1 MSCEILGAHIDE
13 QDGVVG
19 TRFAV
24 WAPNA
29 TEVCVLTDGNGWQ
42 HGQDWLNSSDSGV
55 WTGFIPGASHGTAYK
70 FSVKTRDGQLLDK
83 SDPFAF
89 YTEVPPKTAAI
100 VYDLNQYRW
109 EDENWLIDRASSNWL
124 EQPVSIYEV
133 HLASWKRPWDDRPY
147 HNYRE
152 LAEHLVSYVKELG
165 YTHIELMPVS
175 EFPFDGSWGYQ
186 VTNYMAPTSR
196 FGTPDDFRFFIDKC
210 HEAGIGVI
218 VDWVPAHFPSD
229 AHGLARFDGTA
240 LYEHEDPRKGY
251 HPDWE
256 TYIFNYGRSE
266 VREFL
271 MTSAKFW
278 VENYHIDGLR
288 VDAVASMLYLD
299 YSRED
304 GEWIPNEHGGR
315 ENLEA
320 VSFLQG
326 LNSQLHADFPG
337 ILMIAEES
345 TSWGGVSRPVYT
357 GGLGFTMKWDMGW
370 MHDSLSY
377 LSRDPIYR
385 KHHQHELSFR
395 SIYAFSENFVLPL
408 SHDEVVHGKGSLL
421 EKMPGDDWQKFANL
435 RLLYGYQYTTP
446 GKKLLFMGSEFG
458 QRSEWN
464 HDEQL
469 DWELLKEPSH
479 DSLRRYVGDLNRL
492 YRDYPALYELDCS
505 PDGFSWIDA
514 DDAAHSIYSFCR
526 FARNGETILVVLN
539 FTPEPQN
546 DYGVGV
552 PHAGKF
558 VELLNSDAEIYGGGN
573 IGNLGDIAVTDQP
586 QHGRPHSIEINIPPL
601 AVLVL
606 KHFPESAETAK
617 STDQATAATTS

>member
-1 MSCEILGAHIDE
+1 MGDILGA
-13 QDGVVG
+13 QLVARDGVAG
-19 TRFAV
+19 TSFRV

-29 TEVCVLTDGNGWQ
+29 TEVSVLTDDNGWQ
-42 HGQDWLNSSDSGV
+42 HGRDRLNSSDTGV
-55 WTGFIPGASHGTAYK
+55 WEGFIPGASHGTTYK
-70 FSVKTRDGQLLDK
+70 FSIRTRDGQLIDK
-83 SDPFAF
+83 SDPFAC
-89 YTEVPPKTAAI
+89 YTELPPKTAAI
-100 VYDLNQYRW
+100 VYDLDQYKW
-109 EDENWLIDRASSNWL
+109 GDESWLINRASSNWL

-133 HLASWKRPWDDRPY
+133 HLASWKRPWDERSY

-152 LAEHLVSYVKELG
+152 LAVELVSYVKDLG

-196 FGTPDDFRFFIDKC
+196 FGTPDDFRYFIEKC
-210 HEAGIGVI
+210 HDSGIGVI

-240 LYEHEDPRKGY
+240 LYEHEDPRRGY
-251 HPDWE
+251 HPDWQ
-256 TYIFNYGRSE
+256 TCIFNYGRRE
-266 VREFL
+266 VRDFL
-271 MTSAKFW
+271 TSSAKFW
-278 VENYHIDGLR
+278 IENYHIDGLR
-288 VDAVASMLYLD
+288 VDAVSSMLYLD

-320 VSFLQG
+320 ISFLKD
-326 LNSQLHADFPG
+326 LNTQLHGEYPG
-337 ILMIAEES
+337 ILIIAEES
-345 TSWGGVSRPVYT
+345 TAWGGVSRPVFD

-377 LSRDPIYR
+377 ISRDPIHR
-385 KHHQHELSFR
+385 KHHQGELSFR

-469 DWELLKEPSH
+469 DWELLKEPLH
-479 DSLRRYVGDLNRL
+479 DSLRRYVGDLNRV

-505 PDGFSWIDA
+505 ADGFSWIDA
-514 DDAAHSIYSFCR
+514 DDANHSIYKFCR
-526 FARNGETILVVLN
+526 FARNGETIVVVLN
-539 FTPEPQN
+539 FSPEPQY
-546 DYGVGV
+546 DYCVGV
-552 PHAGKF
+552 PHPGKF
-558 VELLNSDAEIYGGGN
+558 VELLNSDAEIYGGSN
-573 IGNLGDIAVTDQP
+573 IGNPGAIKVTDETQNGQP
-586 QHGRPHSIEINIPPL
+586 YCIRINVPPL
-601 AVLVL
+601 GMLVL
-606 KHFPESAETAK
+606 KQF
-617 STDQATAATTS
+617 DG

>member
-1 MSCEILGAHIDE
+1 MGDILGA
-13 QDGVVG
+13 QLVARDGVAG
-19 TRFAV
+19 TSFRV

-29 TEVCVLTDGNGWQ
+29 TEVSVLTDDNGWQ
-42 HGQDWLNSSDSGV
+42 HGRDRLNSSDTGV
-55 WTGFIPGASHGTAYK
+55 WEGFIPGASHGTTYK
-70 FSVKTRDGQLLDK
+70 FSIRTRDGQLIDK
-83 SDPFAF
+83 SDPFAC
-89 YTEVPPKTAAI
+89 YTELPPKTAAI
-100 VYDLNQYRW
+100 VYDLDQYKW
-109 EDENWLIDRASSNWL
+109 GDESWLINRASSNWL

-133 HLASWKRPWDDRPY
+133 HLASWKRPWDERSY

-152 LAEHLVSYVKELG
+152 LAVELVSYVKDLG

-196 FGTPDDFRFFIDKC
+196 FGTPDDFRYFIEKC
-210 HEAGIGVI
+210 HDSGIGVI

-240 LYEHEDPRKGY
+240 LYEHEDPRRGY
-251 HPDWE
+251 HPDWQ
-256 TYIFNYGRSE
+256 TCIFNYGRSE
-266 VREFL
+266 VRDFL
-271 MTSAKFW
+271 TSSAKFW
-278 VENYHIDGLR
+278 IENYHIDGLR
-288 VDAVASMLYLD
+288 VDAVSSMLYLD

-320 VSFLQG
+320 ISFLKD
-326 LNSQLHADFPG
+326 LNTQLHGEYPG
-337 ILMIAEES
+337 ILIIAEES
-345 TSWGGVSRPVYT
+345 TAWGGVSRPVFD

-377 LSRDPIYR
+377 ISRDPIHR
-385 KHHQHELSFR
+385 KHHQGELSFR

-469 DWELLKEPSH
+469 DWELLKEPLH
-479 DSLRRYVGDLNRL
+479 DSLRRYVGDLNRV

-505 PDGFSWIDA
+505 ADGFSWIDA
-514 DDAAHSIYSFCR
+514 DDADHSIYKFCR
-526 FARNGETILVVLN
+526 FARNGETIVVVLN
-539 FTPEPQN
+539 FSPEPQY
-546 DYGVGV
+546 DYCVGV
-552 PHAGKF
+552 PHPGKF
-558 VELLNSDAEIYGGGN
+558 VELLNSDAEIYGGSN
-573 IGNLGDIAVTDQP
+573 IGNPGDIKVTDET
-586 QHGRPHSIEINIPPL
+586 QHGRPYRIRINVPPL
-601 AVLVL
+601 GMLVL
-606 KHFPESAETAK
+606 KQF
-617 STDQATAATTS
+617 DG

>member
-1 MSCEILGAHIDE
+1 MGDILGA
-13 QDGVVG
+13 QLVARDGVAG
-19 TRFAV
+19 TRFRV

-29 TEVCVLTDGNGWQ
+29 TEVSVLTDDNGWQ
-42 HGQDWLNSSDSGV
+42 HGQDRLNSSDTGV
-55 WTGFIPGASHGTAYK
+55 WEGFIPGASHGTAYK
-70 FSVKTRDGQLLDK
+70 FSIRTRDGQLIDK
-83 SDPFAF
+83 SDPFAC
-89 YTEVPPKTAAI
+89 YTELPPKTAAI
-100 VYDLNQYRW
+100 VYDLDHYKW
-109 EDENWLIDRASSNWL
+109 GDESWLINRASSNWI

-133 HLASWKRPWDDRPY
+133 HLASWKRPWDKRSY

-152 LAEHLVSYVKELG
+152 LAVELVSYVKDLG

-196 FGTPDDFRFFIDKC
+196 FGTPDDFRYFIETC
-210 HEAGIGVI
+210 HDSGIGVI

-240 LYEHEDPRKGY
+240 LYEHEDPRRGY
-251 HPDWE
+251 HPDWQ
-256 TYIFNYGRSE
+256 TCIFNYGRSE
-266 VREFL
+266 VRDFL
-271 MTSAKFW
+271 TSSAKFW
-278 VENYHIDGLR
+278 IENYHIDGLR
-288 VDAVASMLYLD
+288 VDAVSSMLYLD

-320 VSFLQG
+320 ISFLKD
-326 LNSQLHADFPG
+326 LNTQLHGEYPG
-337 ILMIAEES
+337 ILIIAEES
-345 TSWGGVSRPVYT
+345 TAWGGVSRPVFD

-377 LSRDPIYR
+377 ISRDPIHR
-385 KHHQHELSFR
+385 KYHQGELSFR

-469 DWELLKEPSH
+469 NWELLKEPLH
-479 DSLRRYVGDLNRL
+479 DSLRRYVGDLNRV

-505 PDGFSWIDA
+505 ADGFSWIDA
-514 DDAAHSIYSFCR
+514 DDADHSIYKFCR
-526 FARNGETILVVLN
+526 FARNGETIVVVLN
-539 FTPEPQN
+539 FSPEPQF
-546 DYGVGV
+546 DYCVGV
-552 PHAGKF
+552 PHAGNF
-558 VELLNSDAEIYGGGN
+558 VELLNSDAEIYGGSN
-573 IGNLGDIAVTDQP
+573 IGNPGDIKVTDET
-586 QHGRPHSIEINIPPL
+586 QHGRPYRIRINVPPL
-601 AVLVL
+601 GMLVL
-606 KHFPESAETAK
+606 KQF
-617 STDQATAATTS
+617 DG

>member
-1 MSCEILGAHIDE
+1 MGDILGA
-13 QDGVVG
+13 QLVARDGVAG
-19 TRFAV
+19 TSFRV

-29 TEVCVLTDGNGWQ
+29 TEVSVLTDDNGWQ
-42 HGQDWLNSSDSGV
+42 HGRDRLNSSDTGV
-55 WTGFIPGASHGTAYK
+55 WEGFIPGASHGTTYK
-70 FSVKTRDGQLLDK
+70 FSIRTRDGQLIDK
-83 SDPFAF
+83 SDPFAC
-89 YTEVPPKTAAI
+89 YTELPPKTAAI
-100 VYDLNQYRW
+100 VYDLDQYKW
-109 EDENWLIDRASSNWL
+109 GDESWLINRASSNWL

-133 HLASWKRPWDDRPY
+133 HLASWKRPWDERSY

-152 LAEHLVSYVKELG
+152 LAVELVSYVKDLG

-196 FGTPDDFRFFIDKC
+196 FGTPDDFRYFIEKC
-210 HEAGIGVI
+210 HDSGIGVI

-240 LYEHEDPRKGY
+240 LYEHEDPRRGY
-251 HPDWE
+251 HPDWQ
-256 TYIFNYGRSE
+256 TCIFNYGRSE
-266 VREFL
+266 VRDFL
-271 MTSAKFW
+271 TSSAKFW
-278 VENYHIDGLR
+278 IENYHIDGLR
-288 VDAVASMLYLD
+288 VDAVSSMLYLD

-320 VSFLQG
+320 ISFLKD
-326 LNSQLHADFPG
+326 LNTQLHGEYPG
-337 ILMIAEES
+337 ILIIAEES
-345 TSWGGVSRPVYT
+345 TAWGGVSRPVFD

-377 LSRDPIYR
+377 ISRDPIHR
-385 KHHQHELSFR
+385 KHHQGELSFR

-469 DWELLKEPSH
+469 DWELLKEPLH
-479 DSLRRYVGDLNRL
+479 DSLRRYVGDLNRV

-505 PDGFSWIDA
+505 ADGFSWIDA
-514 DDAAHSIYSFCR
+514 DDADHSIYKFCR
-526 FARNGETILVVLN
+526 FARNGETIVVVLN
-539 FTPEPQN
+539 FSPEPQY
-546 DYGVGV
+546 DYCVGV
-552 PHAGKF
+552 PHPGKF
-558 VELLNSDAEIYGGGN
+558 VELLNSDAEIYGGSN
-573 IGNLGDIAVTDQP
+573 IGNPGAIKVTDETQNGQP
-586 QHGRPHSIEINIPPL
+586 YCIRINVPPL
-601 AVLVL
+601 GMLVL
-606 KHFPESAETAK
+606 KQF
-617 STDQATAATTS
+617 DG

>member
-1 MSCEILGAHIDE
+1 MGDILGA
-13 QDGVVG
+13 QLVARDGVAG
-19 TRFAV
+19 TSFRV

-29 TEVCVLTDGNGWQ
+29 TEVSVLTDDNGWQ
-42 HGQDWLNSSDSGV
+42 HGRDRLNSSDTGV
-55 WTGFIPGASHGTAYK
+55 WEGFIPGASHGTAYK
-70 FSVKTRDGQLLDK
+70 FSIRTRDGQLIDK
-83 SDPFAF
+83 SDPFAC
-89 YTEVPPKTAAI
+89 YTELPPKTAAI
-100 VYDLNQYRW
+100 VYDLDQYKW
-109 EDENWLIDRASSNWL
+109 GDESWLINRASSNWL

-133 HLASWKRPWDDRPY
+133 HLASWKRPWDERSY

-152 LAEHLVSYVKELG
+152 LAVELVSYVKDLG

-196 FGTPDDFRFFIDKC
+196 FGTPDDFRYFIEKC
-210 HEAGIGVI
+210 HDSGIGVI

-240 LYEHEDPRKGY
+240 LYEHEDPRRGY
-251 HPDWE
+251 HPDWQ
-256 TYIFNYGRSE
+256 TCIFNYGRSE
-266 VREFL
+266 VRDFL
-271 MTSAKFW
+271 TSSAKFW
-278 VENYHIDGLR
+278 IENYHIDGLR
-288 VDAVASMLYLD
+288 VDAVSSMLYLD

-320 VSFLQG
+320 ISFLKD
-326 LNSQLHADFPG
+326 LNTQLHGEYPG
-337 ILMIAEES
+337 ILIIAEES
-345 TSWGGVSRPVYT
+345 TAWGGVSRPVFD

-377 LSRDPIYR
+377 ISRDPIHR
-385 KHHQHELSFR
+385 KHHQGELSFR

-469 DWELLKEPSH
+469 DWELLKEPLH
-479 DSLRRYVGDLNRL
+479 DSLRRYVGDLNRV

-505 PDGFSWIDA
+505 ADGFSWIDA
-514 DDAAHSIYSFCR
+514 DDADHSIYKFCR
-526 FARNGETILVVLN
+526 FARNGETIVVVLN
-539 FTPEPQN
+539 FSPEPQY
-546 DYGVGV
+546 DYCVGV
-552 PHAGKF
+552 PHPGKF
-558 VELLNSDAEIYGGGN
+558 VELLNSDAEIYGGSN
-573 IGNLGDIAVTDQP
+573 IGNPGDIKVTDET
-586 QHGRPHSIEINIPPL
+586 QHGRPYRIRINVPPL
-601 AVLVL
+601 GMLVL
-606 KHFPESAETAK
+606 KQF
-617 STDQATAATTS
+617 DG

>member
-1 MSCEILGAHIDE
+1 MGDILGA
-13 QDGVVG
+13 QLVARDGVAG
-19 TRFAV
+19 TSFRV

-29 TEVCVLTDGNGWQ
+29 TEVSVLTDDNGWQ
-42 HGQDWLNSSDSGV
+42 HGRDRLNSSDTGV
-55 WTGFIPGASHGTAYK
+55 WEGFIPGASHGTTYK
-70 FSVKTRDGQLLDK
+70 FSIRTRDGQLIDK
-83 SDPFAF
+83 SDPFAC
-89 YTEVPPKTAAI
+89 YTELPPKTAAI
-100 VYDLNQYRW
+100 VYDLDQYKW
-109 EDENWLIDRASSNWL
+109 GDESWLINRASSNWL

-133 HLASWKRPWDDRPY
+133 HLASWKRPWDERSY

-152 LAEHLVSYVKELG
+152 LAVELVSYVKDLG

-196 FGTPDDFRFFIDKC
+196 FGTPDDFRYFIEKC
-210 HEAGIGVI
+210 HDSGIGVI

-240 LYEHEDPRKGY
+240 LYEHEDPRRGY
-251 HPDWE
+251 HPDWQ
-256 TYIFNYGRSE
+256 TCIFNYGRSE
-266 VREFL
+266 VRDFL
-271 MTSAKFW
+271 TSSAKFW
-278 VENYHIDGLR
+278 IENYHIDGLR
-288 VDAVASMLYLD
+288 VDAVSSMLYLD

-320 VSFLQG
+320 ISFLKD
-326 LNSQLHADFPG
+326 LNTQLHGEYPG
-337 ILMIAEES
+337 ILIIAEES
-345 TSWGGVSRPVYT
+345 TAWGGVSRPVFD

-377 LSRDPIYR
+377 ISRDPIHR
-385 KHHQHELSFR
+385 KHHQGELSFR

-469 DWELLKEPSH
+469 DWELLKEPLH
-479 DSLRRYVGDLNRL
+479 DSLRRYVGDLNRV

-505 PDGFSWIDA
+505 ADGFSWIDA
-514 DDAAHSIYSFCR
+514 DDANHSIYKFCR
-526 FARNGETILVVLN
+526 FARNGETIVVVLN
-539 FTPEPQN
+539 FSPEPQY
-546 DYGVGV
+546 DYCVGV
-552 PHAGKF
+552 PHPGKF
-558 VELLNSDAEIYGGGN
+558 VELLNSDAEIYGGSN
-573 IGNLGDIAVTDQP
+573 IGNPGDIKVTDET
-586 QHGRPHSIEINIPPL
+586 QHGRPYRIRINVPPL
-601 AVLVL
+601 GMLVL
-606 KHFPESAETAK
+606 KQF
-617 STDQATAATTS
+617 DG

>member
-1 MSCEILGAHIDE
+1 MGDILGA
-13 QDGVVG
+13 QLVARDGVAG
-19 TRFAV
+19 TSFRV

-29 TEVCVLTDGNGWQ
+29 TEVSVLTDDNGWQ
-42 HGQDWLNSSDSGV
+42 HGRDRLNSSDTGV
-55 WTGFIPGASHGTAYK
+55 WEGFIPGASHGTTYK
-70 FSVKTRDGQLLDK
+70 FSIRTRDGQLIDK
-83 SDPFAF
+83 SDPFAC
-89 YTEVPPKTAAI
+89 YTELPPKTAAI
-100 VYDLNQYRW
+100 VYDLDQYKW
-109 EDENWLIDRASSNWL
+109 GDESWLINRASSNWL

-133 HLASWKRPWDDRPY
+133 HLASWKRPWDERSY

-152 LAEHLVSYVKELG
+152 LAVELVSYVKDLG

-196 FGTPDDFRFFIDKC
+196 FGTPDDFRYFIEKC
-210 HEAGIGVI
+210 HDSGIGVI

-240 LYEHEDPRKGY
+240 LYEHEDPRRGY
-251 HPDWE
+251 HPDWQ
-256 TYIFNYGRSE
+256 TCIFNYGRSE
-266 VREFL
+266 VRDFL
-271 MTSAKFW
+271 TSSAKFW
-278 VENYHIDGLR
+278 IENYHIDGLR
-288 VDAVASMLYLD
+288 VDAVSSMLYLD

-320 VSFLQG
+320 ISFLKD
-326 LNSQLHADFPG
+326 LNTQLHGEYPG
-337 ILMIAEES
+337 ILIIAEES
-345 TSWGGVSRPVYT
+345 TAWGGVSRPVFD

-377 LSRDPIYR
+377 ISRDPIHR
-385 KHHQHELSFR
+385 KHHQGELSFR

-469 DWELLKEPSH
+469 DWELLKEPLH
-479 DSLRRYVGDLNRL
+479 DSLRRYVGDLNRV

-505 PDGFSWIDA
+505 ADGFSWIDA
-514 DDAAHSIYSFCR
+514 DDADHSIYKFCR
-526 FARNGETILVVLN
+526 FARNGETIVVVLN
-539 FTPEPQN
+539 FSPEPQY
-546 DYGVGV
+546 DYCVGV
-552 PHAGKF
+552 PHPGKF
-558 VELLNSDAEIYGGGN
+558 VELLNSDAEIYGGSN
-573 IGNLGDIAVTDQP
+573 IGNPGDIKVTDETQNGQP
-586 QHGRPHSIEINIPPL
+586 YCIRINVPPL
-601 AVLVL
+601 GMLVL
-606 KHFPESAETAK
+606 KQF
-617 STDQATAATTS
+617 DG

>member
-1 MSCEILGAHIDE
+1 MGDILGA
-13 QDGVVG
+13 QLVARDGVAG
-19 TRFAV
+19 TSFRV

-29 TEVCVLTDGNGWQ
+29 TEVSVLTDDNGWQ
-42 HGQDWLNSSDSGV
+42 HGRDRLNSSDTGV
-55 WTGFIPGASHGTAYK
+55 WEGFIPGASHGTTYK
-70 FSVKTRDGQLLDK
+70 FSIRTRDGQLIDK
-83 SDPFAF
+83 SDPFAC
-89 YTEVPPKTAAI
+89 YTELPPKTAAI
-100 VYDLNQYRW
+100 VYDLDQYKW
-109 EDENWLIDRASSNWL
+109 GDESWLINRASSNWL

-133 HLASWKRPWDDRPY
+133 HLASWKRPWDERSY

-152 LAEHLVSYVKELG
+152 LAVELVSYVKDLG

-196 FGTPDDFRFFIDKC
+196 FGTPDDFRYFIEKC
-210 HEAGIGVI
+210 HDSGIGVI

-240 LYEHEDPRKGY
+240 LYEHEDPRRGY
-251 HPDWE
+251 HPDWQ
-256 TYIFNYGRSE
+256 TCIFNYGRSE
-266 VREFL
+266 VRDFL
-271 MTSAKFW
+271 TSSAKFW
-278 VENYHIDGLR
+278 IENYHIDGLR
-288 VDAVASMLYLD
+288 VDAVSSMLYLD

-320 VSFLQG
+320 ISFLKD
-326 LNSQLHADFPG
+326 LNTQLHGEYPG
-337 ILMIAEES
+337 ILIIAEES
-345 TSWGGVSRPVYT
+345 TAWGGVSRPVFD

-377 LSRDPIYR
+377 ISRDPIHR
-385 KHHQHELSFR
+385 KHHQGELSFR

-469 DWELLKEPSH
+469 DWELLKEPLH
-479 DSLRRYVGDLNRL
+479 DSLRRYVGDLNRV

-505 PDGFSWIDA
+505 ADGFSWIDA
-514 DDAAHSIYSFCR
+514 DDADHSIYKFCR
-526 FARNGETILVVLN
+526 FARNGETIVVVLN
-539 FTPEPQN
+539 FSPEPQY
-546 DYGVGV
+546 DYCVGV
-552 PHAGKF
+552 PHPGKF
-558 VELLNSDAEIYGGGN
+558 VELLNSDAEIYGGSN
-573 IGNLGDIAVTDQP
+573 IGNPGAIKVTDET
-586 QHGRPHSIEINIPPL
+586 QHGRPYRIRINVPPL
-601 AVLVL
+601 GMLVL
-606 KHFPESAETAK
+606 KQF
-617 STDQATAATTS
+617 DG